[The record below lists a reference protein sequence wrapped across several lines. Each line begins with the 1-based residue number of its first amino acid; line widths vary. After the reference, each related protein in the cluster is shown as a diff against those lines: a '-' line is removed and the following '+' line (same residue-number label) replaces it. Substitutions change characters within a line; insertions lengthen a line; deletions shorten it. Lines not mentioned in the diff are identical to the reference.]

1 MTSASVLMASLVLAA
16 ALESGGD
23 AAVRRGLTSG
33 SWPWLVA
40 GSAGLVLYGFVVNA
54 DRQVDFGALMGSYIA
69 VFFVVSQLT
78 ALALVGTWPRPM
90 TLAGGALI
98 VLGGMLVQLGASAG
112 R

>member
-1 MTSASVLMASLVLAA
+1 MTSAFVLFVSLVVAA

-23 AAVRRGLTSG
+23 AAIRRGLTAG

-40 GSAGLVLYGFVVNA
+40 GPAALVLYGFVVNL

-90 TLAGGALI
+90 TLAGGTLI
-98 VLGGMLVQLGASAG
+98 VLGGVLVQLGSTSG